1 MISNHSIDQFKMMN
15 NYFMYQYGIWLC
27 YGLIMTGL
35 LPDTKN
41 EKSSNVKKGNT
52 SR

>member
-1 MISNHSIDQFKMMN
+1 MISNRSIDQLKMMN

-35 LPDTKN
+35 LPDTKKDDSSKA
-41 EKSSNVKKGNT
+41 KSGKT
-52 SR
+52 